1 MKKLLIAIT
10 SALLLT
16 ACGSTED
23 SKETKETKTVAKQQD
38 TNILSEYGKVTEYYN
53 KQNLSYKAT
62 TGPIEFEITGVN
74 VSDIKP
80 SEENSFIFNNAK
92 NAHIVILTLN
102 AKNTTKDEV
111 WFGADYPVLVTDTGE
126 QVDVTAHEVS
136 KEVGGDFKGEVSKN
150 GRVLFF
156 LEKDIK
162 DIKKIT
168 LHFDAPVDKGDNE
181 LGDKK
186 KIVIPLK

>member
-10 SALLLT
+10 SVLLLS

-23 SKETKETKTVAKQQD
+23 SKDTKAVTKQQD

-53 KQNLSYKAT
+53 KNDLSIKEE
-62 TGPIEFEITGVN
+62 TGPIQFEITGVN
-74 VSDIKP
+74 VADIEP
-80 SEENSFIFNNAK
+80 SEEYSFIFNNAE

-136 KEVGGDFKGEVSKN
+136 KEIGGDFKGEVSKN

-181 LGDKK
+181 LGDKR